1 MKVWIWHNLRITSDQ
16 RALLFLLF
24 LLSISVL
31 FLPLFTVSSSKIV
44 ILRFCC
50 PKYLAIRSNPISEL
64 TFQPNTEFSW
74 KHCVP
79 YNGETKVTKLKP
91 SRLRQITVN
100 KEYLLV
106 LCWPQVGLLNQH
118 QGDIIGVSVSTFCKI
133 VATWVCLLAK
143 LLDGS

>member
-1 MKVWIWHNLRITSDQ
+1 MKVWIWHNLWITSDQ

-50 PKYLAIRSNPISEL
+50 TKILGYKV
-64 TFQPNTEFSW
+64 QPNFRTNFPAKYRISW
-74 KHCVP
+74 KNCVP